1 MSELVG
7 GAAAA
12 ETLGGSAAEA
22 GALMRRAREAL
33 GLRIEV
39 LAASLK
45 VSVAKLEALEAGQ
58 LESLSDRVFVR
69 ALAASVCRNPGYR
82 QLLSRGA
89 VLRYQFSEYKSNRP
103 VAIERFTEADCD
115 LQ

>member
-7 GAAAA
+7 GAAAV

-45 VSVAKLEALEAGQ
+45 VSVAKLEALESRRPQPRNFGLREV
-58 LESLSDRVFVR
+58 LERR
-69 ALAASVCRNPGYR
+69 HALGR
-82 QLLSRGA
+82 LL
-89 VLRYQFSEYKSNRP
+89 N
-103 VAIERFTEADCD
+103 
-115 LQ
+115 